1 MFNHCLSRNPR
12 VLQSV
17 QYLTGRTRSG
27 GNSKIAQER
36 GLFDLHLPPPAAA
49 AGIKLSNKSNF
60 ATFCF
65 SPFNSFK
72 LFRQKRSREMNR
84 FKKVQC
90 TIYRPQGVSFNLL
103 IHGHL
108 KLCFLNIPI
117 FAARFYLILKQSWFA
132 SVTVLPYSTVQY
144 IGEAPSR
151 FFTYIW
157 TSREKRN
164 IHSKAMSEGIP
175 YWSKPIWILFFTSG
189 VS

>member
-36 GLFDLHLPPPAAA
+36 GPFDLHLPPPAAA

-90 TIYRPQGVSFNLL
+90 ARAQYTGQRVCHFTLP

-108 KLCFLNIPI
+108 KLCSLNPPHICNQNL
-117 FAARFYLILKQSWFA
+117 F
-132 SVTVLPYSTVQY
+132 
-144 IGEAPSR
+144 
-151 FFTYIW
+151 
-157 TSREKRN
+157 
-164 IHSKAMSEGIP
+164 HS
-175 YWSKPIWILFFTSG
+175 
-189 VS
+189 